1 MVPATGGL
9 MLQNQLFQGK
19 LVRLCAE
26 DTPVVAGILSKWS
39 RDSEYWRLLASD
51 PARIFSVKSNQNW
64 LERELGKEN
73 PNAFDFFIRAL
84 QDDRLIGTIGLG
96 GIAWTHGDAF
106 VGIGLG
112 ERAYWGKGYGTDAM
126 RLILRFAFIELSLHR
141 VSLDV
146 FAYNPRAI
154 KSYEKAG
161 FKHEGQMRQ
170 MLHREGRRW
179 DMVFMGITREDWEC
193 LDREP

>member
-1 MVPATGGL
+1 

-26 DTPVVAGILSKWS
+26 DVQAVAGILSKWS
-39 RDSEYWRLLASD
+39 RDSEYWRLLASN
-51 PARIFSVKSNQNW
+51 PARIFSIKGNKKW
-64 LERELGKEN
+64 LERELDKDN
-73 PNAFDFFIRAL
+73 PNSFDFFIKTL

-96 GIAWTHGDAF
+96 GVKWTHGEAF

-112 ERAYWGKGYGTDAM
+112 ERDYWGKGYGTDAM
-126 RLILRFAFIELSLHR
+126 RVILRFAFIELGLHR

-146 FAYNPRAI
+146 FEYNPRAI

-170 MLHREGRRW
+170 MLHRAGRRW
-179 DMVFMGITREDWEC
+179 DMMFMGIKREDWES
-193 LDREP
+193 LYGN